1 MSASSSNTNKK
12 NPFLVL
18 KAVIGSFGNV
28 QIRYSSNWDV
38 LFWYYFGLNAELRPV
53 RTVIL
58 AEM

>member
-1 MSASSSNTNKK
+1 MQTKK

-28 QIRYSSNWDV
+28 QIRYSSDWDV

-53 RTVIL
+53 CTVIL